1 MDQGVIAGYP
11 VVDVR
16 AALVFGKYH
25 PVDSSEAAFKT
36 AGSVGFKAAFTQ
48 ASPVL
53 LEPVMH
59 VEVTVPSEFA
69 GDIMGDLNTRRA
81 HIHGMTP
88 EGPNT
93 VIEASVPQSEMLRYA
108 TDLRSMTQGRGTYS
122 MRVSHYDPVPAHLQQ
137 KIIDERKKEHDG
149 EHG

>member
-1 MDQGVIAGYP
+1 MIAGYP

-16 AALVFGKYH
+16 CALVFGKYH

-36 AGSVGFKAAFTQ
+36 AGALGFKAAFS
-48 ASPVL
+48 AANPVL

-88 EGPNT
+88 DGPNT
-93 VIEASVPQSEMLRYA
+93 VIEASVPQIGDAAVRDRLA
-108 TDLRSMTQGRGTYS
+108 VDDAGTGD
-122 MRVSHYDPVPAHLQQ
+122 V
-137 KIIDERKKEHDG
+137 HDAG
-149 EHG
+149 LPL